1 MGHEYGV
8 TAGRKRRCGWL
19 DLNVIKYAHK
29 INGVTSFNV
38 TKLDVMT
45 GFDELKICT
54 HYTLDGRELDG
65 E

>member
-1 MGHEYGV
+1 M
-8 TAGRKRRCGWL
+8 
-19 DLNVIKYAHK
+19 IKYAHK

-65 E
+65 FNSWPGQQLRTYTKD